1 VDKRVLCMLSPIKLG
16 YVGVRILDRPDSW
29 YEPDDDPYTVE
40 ELEMAEEDYLENEDG
55 WADGLTFDDFLV
67 KWIDWYRNRD

>member
-1 VDKRVLCMLSPIKLG
+1 MRKIRVGNVYARVI
-16 YVGVRILDRPDSW
+16 DRPDSW
-29 YEPDDDPYTVE
+29 YEPDDDEYTE
-40 ELEMAEEDYLENEDG
+40 AELEMASDDYEENEDG